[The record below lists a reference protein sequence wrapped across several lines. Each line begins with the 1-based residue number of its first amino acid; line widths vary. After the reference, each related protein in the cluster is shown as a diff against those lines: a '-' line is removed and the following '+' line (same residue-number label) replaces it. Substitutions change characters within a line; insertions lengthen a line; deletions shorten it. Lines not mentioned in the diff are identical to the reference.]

1 MSRLGRYWSEFDWII
16 LITTIALMGFGS
28 LTVYSATGGGPIVF
42 ANAGVKQAA
51 FGAIGLVLMLIVAS
65 IDYRVLAAFAWPIYG
80 IAVIALGLV
89 LVPGIG
95 TEIAGS
101 RRWFDFK
108 VLTVQPSEFG
118 KLAALVA
125 LSAFVASR
133 GDRMRDLG
141 NFAASILIA
150 AIPAAFVFE
159 QPDLGSSM
167 VYLVIWLSVVVFAQT
182 RMLYLGALLAMSP
195 FIVLFAWHFL
205 LDDYQH
211 RRWLAFL
218 DPESNRL
225 GEAFNLIQARIS
237 IGSGGMTGFGIQGGT
252 QSQLGL
258 LKVRE
263 SDFVF
268 AHASGMFGFIGM
280 TAMLACFVILLWR
293 CLQVVEI
300 SRDRL
305 GQCLAIGITGA
316 IFFQAVV
323 NIGMN
328 LGLMPVTGITLP
340 FVSSGVSSLW
350 SFLIAIGILQSIRM
364 HHRKLGFQPD

>member
-1 MSRLGRYWSEFDWII
+1 MSRLGRHWSEFDWII

-42 ANAGVKQAA
+42 SNAGVKQAA
-51 FGAIGLVLMLIVAS
+51 FGVAGLALMLVVAS

-80 IAVIALGLV
+80 ISLIALALV

-101 RRWFDFK
+101 RRWFDLQF
-108 VLTVQPSEFG
+108 LTVQPSEFG
-118 KLAALVA
+118 KLATLVA
-125 LSAFVASR
+125 LAAFVASR
-133 GDRMRDLG
+133 GEAMRELG
-141 NFAASILIA
+141 NFLLSLLIA
-150 AIPAAFVFE
+150 AVPAALVFE
-159 QPDLGSSM
+159 QPDLGSSL
-167 VYLVIWLSVVVFAQT
+167 VYLVIWGSVMVFAQT
-182 RMLYLGALLAMSP
+182 RLLHLGILAALSP
-195 FIVLFAWHFL
+195 FVIVFGWFFL

-237 IGSGGMTGFGIQGGT
+237 IGSGGLTGFGIQGGT

-280 TAMLACFVILLWR
+280 TAMIACFVILLWR

-300 SRDRL
+300 SRDSL

-316 IFFQAVV
+316 VFFQSVV

>member
-1 MSRLGRYWSEFDWII
+1 II
-16 LITTIALMGFGS
+16 LITTVALMGFGS

-42 ANAGVKQAA
+42 ANSGVKQAA
-51 FGAIGLVLMLIVAS
+51 FGLAGVALMLIVAS
-65 IDYRVLAAFAWPIYG
+65 IDYRVLASFAWPLYG
-80 IAVIALGLV
+80 LAIAALALV
-89 LVPGIG
+89 LIPGIG

-101 RRWFDFK
+101 RRWFDLKF
-108 VLTVQPSEFG
+108 LTVQPSEFG
-118 KLAALVA
+118 KIITIIA

-133 GDRMRDLG
+133 GDAMREPG
-141 NFAASILIA
+141 NFILSLVIA

-159 QPDLGSSM
+159 QPDLGSSL
-167 VYLVIWLSVVVFAQT
+167 VYLVIWGSVMVFAQT
-182 RMLYLGALLAMSP
+182 RFLHMAILAGITPFAL
-195 FIVLFAWHFL
+195 VFAWFFL
-205 LDDYQH
+205 LDPYQH
-211 RRWLAFL
+211 QRWLAFL

-237 IGSGGMTGFGIQGGT
+237 IGSGGLTGFGILGGT

-280 TAMLACFVILLWR
+280 TAMLVCFVILLWR

-300 SRDRL
+300 ARDSL
-305 GQCLAIGITGA
+305 GQCLAIGVTGA

-350 SFLIAIGILQSIRM
+350 AFLIAIGILQSIRM

>member
-1 MSRLGRYWSEFDWII
+1 MSRFGRYWSEFDWVI
-16 LITTIALMGFGS
+16 LITTVALVGFGS
-28 LTVYSATGGGPIVF
+28 MTVYSATGGGPI
-42 ANAGVKQAA
+42 ALSNAGVKQAA
-51 FGAIGLVLMLIVAS
+51 FGLVGLLLMFVVAS
-65 IDYRVLAAFAWPIYG
+65 IDYRVLASFAWPLYG
-80 IAVIALGLV
+80 LGLLALALV

-95 TEIAGS
+95 SEIAGS
-101 RRWFDFK
+101 RRWFDLQ
-108 VLTVQPSEFG
+108 VLTVQPSEFA
-118 KLAALVA
+118 KLTALVA
-125 LSAFVASR
+125 LSAFIASR
-133 GDRMRDLG
+133 REEMRDPVTFFSSMLIM
-141 NFAASILIA
+141 AA
-150 AIPAAFVFE
+150 PAALVFE
-159 QPDLGSSM
+159 QPDLGTSL
-167 VYLVIWLSVVVFAQT
+167 VFLVIWFAV
-182 RMLYLGALLAMSP
+182 ALLSP
-195 FIVLFAWHFL
+195 ARLVYFGILAALAPLFLLFAWHYL

-237 IGSGGMTGFGIQGGT
+237 IGSGGLTGFGILGGT

-258 LKVRE
+258 LTVRE

-293 CLQVVEI
+293 CIQVVEI
-300 SRDRL
+300 SRDLL
-305 GQCLAIGITGA
+305 GQCLAIGITSA
-316 IFFQAVV
+316 ICFQAFV

-350 SFLIAIGILQSIRM
+350 SFLIGIGILQSIRM